1 MQDDIIGCQKRGK
14 VLTISLGGATG
25 GVGFQSDDQAESF
38 ADTIWNLFLGGSSNM
53 RPFGSAILD
62 GYVNMQKPYFYQVGC
77 NLFYCYAQG

>member
-38 ADTIWNLFLGGSSNM
+38 ADTIWNLFLGGSSDM

-62 GYVNMQKPYFYQVGC
+62 G
-77 NLFYCYAQG
+77 